1 MKLFTKGLLLV
12 AIPGLFELGLLAIL
26 YKSQSNAAQA
36 EAWLLHTKD
45 VIIEA
50 ARVREPILKQS
61 ARMRTGIIF
70 DDATG
75 LDKDDLWQQADRELD
90 QLGMLVKDNPPQLKN
105 VEKIRQAVQSYRTW
119 TLQEISLINSNQRAI
134 LVQLLRQPEA
144 AHYINGI
151 QDLLEQFI
159 DAEQNLDVQR
169 QQQAEQ
175 ARRFQDIALIA
186 ALLGSMLAAALAAH
200 IYSRDLGGR
209 LAVLTTNAYRLSK
222 REQLAQQVGGNDEIS
237 QLDKVLHE
245 ASLRLHEA
253 EQSERAYREEL
264 EWRARQLTGLNE
276 DLRRHTQDN
285 EMFIYSVSHDLRS
298 PLVNLQGFSKELHHS
313 IQDLNDVVGASQ
325 LSEHEKQK
333 IRGIIEDD
341 AEVSLN
347 FIRTAVTRSALI
359 IDAMLRLSR
368 AGRVEYR
375 TQKINVNEIVARV
388 VDAMSS
394 TIRERGAIVTTL
406 PLPFCYGDATAVEQV
421 FGNLIGNAVNYLDP
435 KRAGVIE
442 VGALAAAASEPE
454 FRTYYVKDNG
464 LGIPAS
470 YMGKMFSAFQRM
482 HADVAQ
488 GEGIGLALIKRIV
501 LRHGGRIWV
510 ESLEGVG
517 TTFYLALPIGPID
530 FGVSQAAKGVE
541 SNACE

>member
-26 YKSQSNAAQA
+26 YKSQSNATQA

-61 ARMRTGIIF
+61 ARMRTGIVF
-70 DDATG
+70 GDSTG
-75 LDKDDLWQQADRELD
+75 LDKTDLWDRVDHELAQLRALVNDNAQQLD
-90 QLGMLVKDNPPQLKN
+90 N
-105 VEKIRQAVQSYRTW
+105 VEKIRQAVQNYRAW
-119 TLQEISLINSNQRAI
+119 TVQEIALINANEHDT
-134 LVQLLRQPEA
+134 LVELLRKPA
-144 AHYINGI
+144 AAQYINAI
-151 QDLLEQFI
+151 QDLLTQFI
-159 DAEQNLDVQR
+159 GIEQAMDTQR
-169 QQQAEQ
+169 QKQAEQ
-175 ARRFQDIALIA
+175 ARQFQNIALLL
-186 ALLGSMLAAALAAH
+186 ALLGSVLAAALAAH
-200 IYSRDLGGR
+200 IFSRDLGGR
-209 LAVLTTNAYRLSK
+209 LAVLTANAYRLSK
-222 REQLAQQVGGNDEIS
+222 REKLALQVGGGDEIS

-245 ASLRLHEA
+245 ASLRLQEA
-253 EQSERAYREEL
+253 EQVERSYREEL
-264 EWRARQLTGLNE
+264 EWRARQLTTLNE

-313 IQDLNDVVGASQ
+313 IGDLNAVVTASQ
-325 LSEHEKQK
+325 LNEEEKKK
-333 IRGIIEDD
+333 IRNIIEDD
-341 AEVSLN
+341 AEVSLH
-347 FIRTAVTRSALI
+347 FIRTAVSRSALI

-375 TQKINVNEIVARV
+375 SQIINVDEAVQRV
-388 VDAMSS
+388 IDAMSS
-394 TIRERGAIVTTL
+394 TIRERQAVVTAL
-406 PLPFCYGDATAVEQV
+406 PLPSCYGDATAIEQV

-435 KRAGVIE
+435 KRKGMVEIGV
-442 VGALAAAASEPE
+442 LAAVSAEPD

-470 YMGKMFSAFQRM
+470 YLGKMFSAFQRM

-488 GEGIGLALIKRIV
+488 GEGVGLALIKRIV

-510 ESLEGVG
+510 ESVEGVG
-517 TTFYLALPIGPID
+517 TTFFIALPIRSID
-530 FGVSQAAKGVE
+530 LAASQFAKGVV